1 MGLFDDDYSFDDLL
15 GDLDFSYPGGTDTS
29 GDIPEY
35 GSSVFDIYDTAGA
48 DLLDDLIQE
57 EIYGGSG
64 SSIFDIYDTA
74 GADLLDDLIQEEIYG
89 GSGSSIF
96 DTEGANSLDGLIQEE
111 SGDEDVWQ
119 GPFGWGI
126 IPGIRNTI
134 FGQGSG
140 PLGGNVLEGG
150 GILGQILGFGGQGG
164 AGAGGGG
171 QGGEG
176 GAGAGIGGLLS
187 GLGGGNP
194 LLSFLAMKSLLKDE
208 PKGVVP
214 VGEQAYGQAQP
225 FNYQDYQ
232 PTNLQ
237 PALMPGVAYA
247 NMGAPGM
254 ISGGLA
260 MPSSADLERR
270 RQNVLEQPGLTSGL
284 EMGMP
289 SFARPG
295 IRVEVEEPSTQEILA
310 AIQND
315 QVVELG
321 NGSVVVAVDGQYT
334 IISPRRL
341 AGIKDV
347 WRRKGF
353 TGMQSGGST
362 DDRPGDITFA
372 KLEPGEFVIQK
383 PAVDAI
389 GIETLRKIN
398 SVGDGRPYYG

>member
-15 GDLDFSYPGGTDTS
+15 GDLDFSYPVGTSGDISVGTDTS
-29 GDIPEY
+29 GDISEY
-35 GSSVFDIYDTAGA
+35 
-48 DLLDDLIQE
+48 
-57 EIYGGSG
+57 G

-111 SGDEDVWQ
+111 SVDEDVWQ

-150 GILGQILGFGGQGG
+150 GILGQILGFGGAG
-164 AGAGGGG
+164 AAGGGG
-171 QGGEG
+171 GE
-176 GAGAGIGGLLS
+176 AGES
-187 GLGGGNP
+187 GLGSFLSGANP
-194 LLSFLAMKSLLKDE
+194 LMQFLAMKSLMKDDGGGGGA
-208 PKGVVP
+208 PIG
-214 VGEQAYGQAQP
+214 GQAYGGPA

-321 NGSVVVAVDGQYT
+321 DGSVVVAVDGQYT

-341 AGIKDV
+341 AGIKDA

-398 SVGDGRPYYG
+398 SMGDGRPYYG